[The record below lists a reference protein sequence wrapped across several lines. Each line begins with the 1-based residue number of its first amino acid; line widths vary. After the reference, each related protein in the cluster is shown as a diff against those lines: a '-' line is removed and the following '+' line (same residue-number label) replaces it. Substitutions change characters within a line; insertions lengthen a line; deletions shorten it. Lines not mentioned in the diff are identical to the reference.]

1 MNLIHNQAL
10 SSITKWRKTFVSQ
23 LANHFSAVMQ
33 NSLLVDIEP
42 EIYNLDPAQERAAAI
57 LRRAAVA

>member
-10 SSITKWRKTFVSQ
+10 SSITKWRKTFVSP

>member
-1 MNLIHNQAL
+1 
-10 SSITKWRKTFVSQ
+10 
-23 LANHFSAVMQ
+23 MQ